1 MTVITQAWGSGP
13 TVRYDALAAP
23 FRPIFARIRSGAP
36 ARDTER
42 RLPAAELSWLRDAG
56 FTTLR
61 LPSRL
66 GGADATLPELFA
78 LLIELSEADSNVT
91 NALRAHVGFTED
103 VLNAADADYRERWLR
118 RLAERDTVGSG
129 FSESGDAKVGGYSTR
144 LVRQDD
150 GTWLLNGRK
159 FYTSGS
165 LFADWINLG
174 ADDGAGNP
182 VTALV
187 PTRAPGVEILDDWD
201 GFGQATSAS
210 GSAIF
215 TDVRL
220 PDDLVTPSAE
230 RFRYSVAFFQL
241 VHLSTLAGIGRAAAG
256 DAARL
261 VSERKRI
268 FSHGN
273 ASRAGDD
280 PQILQIVGR
289 VRGAAYAAGAIAL
302 KAAESVQRAHDA
314 RHSGDEEALTAAVA
328 IADLEINQSVTVIT
342 SLILDATTVL
352 FDALGASSARRDL
365 ALDRYW
371 RNARTI
377 ASHNPRVYRDRIVG
391 DYAVNGTVPPGQYR
405 VGEP

>member
-13 TVRYDALAAP
+13 TARYDALAAP
-23 FRPIFARIRSGAP
+23 FRPIFARIRDGAP

-42 RLPAAELSWLRDAG
+42 RLPHKELAWLRDAG

-78 LLIELSEADSNVT
+78 LLIELAAADSNVT

-103 VLNAADADYRERWLR
+103 VLNAADAVYRERWLR
-118 RLAERDTVGSG
+118 RLAERETVGSG
-129 FSESGDAKVGGYSTR
+129 FSESGDAKVGAYATR

-174 ADDGAGNP
+174 ADDGAGGP

-187 PTRAPGVEILDDWD
+187 PTRAAGVEILDDWN

-210 GSAIF
+210 GTAIF
-215 TDVRL
+215 TNVRL
-220 PDDLVTPSAE
+220 PDDLVMPGAQ

-241 VHLSTLAGIGRAAAG
+241 VHLSTLAGIGRAAAD

-273 ASRAGDD
+273 APRAGDD

-302 KAAESVQRAHDA
+302 KAAESVQRAYDA
-314 RHSGDEEALTAAVA
+314 RHDGDEALAAVVA
-328 IADLEINQSVTVIT
+328 VADLEINQSVTVIT